1 MLLIALTHV
10 RIKQRAR
17 VIIYYSIQSI
27 LEILSRTPRYT
38 NLGSRLTNTYLRNI
52 IIAKSFLPTLAHVYT
67 SIYPITLSS
76 LKVSCQCY
84 FTNSLLIYL
93 ITLLSLNSC
102 QPYFTDTLLIYPT
115 TLSSLSFLHELY
127 FTDSILIY
135 LITLLSLKVSYT
147 NSYTISNFL
156 QLKVINNLSTKLST
170 CLPYLIY
177 VFIYLF
183 IYLFYYLF
191 ILFIIIILYYI
202 ISLTSKSYL
211 RIFSIFDILY
221 VYPKYIY
228 YISI

>member
-1 MLLIALTHV
+1 MPTLLHGYYTYSL
-10 RIKQRAR
+10 RI
-17 VIIYYSIQSI
+17 
-27 LEILSRTPRYT
+27 
-38 NLGSRLTNTYLRNI
+38 I
-52 IIAKSFLPTLAHVYT
+52 IIAKFLTRTLLHGFY
-67 SIYPITLSS
+67 
-76 LKVSCQCY
+76 
-84 FTNSLLIYL
+84 IYL
-93 ITLLSLNSC
+93 SYNII
-102 QPYFTDTLLIYPT
+102 FAK
-115 TLSSLSFLHELY
+115 FL
-127 FTDSILIY
+127 
-135 LITLLSLKVSYT
+135 T

-202 ISLTSKSYL
+202 IPLTSKSYL

-221 VYPKYIY
+221 IYPKYIY

>member
-52 IIAKSFLPTLAHVYT
+52 IIAKSFLPTLAHVYP

-102 QPYFTDTLLIYPT
+102 QPYFTDTLLIYPI
-115 TLSSLSFLHELY
+115 TLSSLSFLHELLY
-127 FTDSILIY
+127 NFQFLTI
-135 LITLLSLKVSYT
+135 KSYQQFI
-147 NSYTISNFL
+147 N
-156 QLKVINNLSTKLST
+156 KVINMSTISYI
-170 CLPYLIY
+170 CL
-177 VFIYLF
+177 YLF
-183 IYLFYYLF
+183 IYLFILLF
-191 ILFIIIILYYI
+191 IYIIYYYYIILYYI
-202 ISLTSKSYL
+202 SNLKKL
-211 RIFSIFDILY
+211 LKDIFDFR
-221 VYPKYIY
+221 YIIC
-228 YISI
+228 IS